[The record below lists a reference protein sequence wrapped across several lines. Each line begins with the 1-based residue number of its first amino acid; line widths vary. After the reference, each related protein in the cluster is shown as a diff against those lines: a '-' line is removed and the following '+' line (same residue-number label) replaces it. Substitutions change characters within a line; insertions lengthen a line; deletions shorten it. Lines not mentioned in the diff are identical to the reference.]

1 MIQSIK
7 PFNIV
12 LKYWRKKEK
21 KERNETSFSLFTT
34 TEKTPSFLF
43 FLYLFSFLVYVH
55 VGIMNTIMVQNVLF
69 TLVLL
74 SQGKKILL
82 VRRIT
87 VLADSTIPY
96 K

>member
-7 PFNIV
+7 SFSIV
-12 LKYWRKKEK
+12 LRYWKKKEK
-21 KERNETSFSLFTT
+21 KRNQFLTLYYYRKDAFLSLLSF
-34 TEKTPSFLF
+34 
-43 FLYLFSFLVYVH
+43 LFSFLVYVH